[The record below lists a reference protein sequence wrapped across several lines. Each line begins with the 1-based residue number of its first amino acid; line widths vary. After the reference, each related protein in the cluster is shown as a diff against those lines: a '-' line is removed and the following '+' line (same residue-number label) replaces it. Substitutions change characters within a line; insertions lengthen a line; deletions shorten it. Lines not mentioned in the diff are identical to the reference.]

1 MQRITLTKVDQG
13 YELPD
18 GQAKR
23 MIGPGL
29 DKYCARLTDDRLNDD
44 LEYERTF
51 GNRLEVSVGNV
62 NDLCAVFHGFSLFS
76 NYGEYLKTFGRL
88 LAVSLENELW
98 IEGRVT
104 LEENHSP
111 VRCQTPNPL
120 LHISTFVKLFFALK
134 LSKSVRLIVNLQWDW
149 V

>member
-1 MQRITLTKVDQG
+1 MQQITLTRVDQG
-13 YELPD
+13 HRLPD

-51 GNRLEVSVGNV
+51 GNRLEVSLENV
-62 NDLCAVFHGFSLFS
+62 LAQIAKYHLMIFVLFFIVFRFFL

-104 LEENHSP
+104 
-111 VRCQTPNPL
+111 
-120 LHISTFVKLFFALK
+120 A
-134 LSKSVRLIVNLQWDW
+134 KSMYCSEACTRRRQGFRSAPAHYIAEQV
-149 V
+149 

>member
-1 MQRITLTKVDQG
+1 MTKVDQG
-13 YELPD
+13 YGLPD

-29 DKYCARLTDDRLNDD
+29 DKYCARMTDDRQNDGFF
-44 LEYERTF
+44 LKTRVQKNF
-51 GNRLEVSVGNV
+51 CNRLEVSLENV
-62 NDLCAVFHGFSLFS
+62 LAQIAKYHLMIFVLFFMVFRFFL

-120 LHISTFVKLFFALK
+120 LHISTF
-134 LSKSVRLIVNLQWDW
+134 
-149 V
+149 